1 MISRCMEKHI
11 YTTHHISR
19 DSKVLAQFF
28 CLYSCLMLMFHCSD
42 LWAPNPGRSRFL
54 LILDDHSGAVHA
66 SPEVRSL
73 LIHSCRKVKQ
83 FGNLAKK
90 PVLPD
95 LNKNVFGG
103 KSHWNDLRAP
113 IGNYSCRDMHDPMN
127 PLVLGVICL
136 RPQLGS
142 MLRWP
147 LVCLAWKHSTA
158 VILGFPCVRHKLQ
171 RDKLATN
178 KCDIPEEEISR
189 ARHQSTYSAQVR
201 NLSYLAELYYSLLA
215 VTRSCFSANGYSAA
229 YIPPEKVH
237 VETENG
243 DLMSISKRNLLCQG
257 SVFRLHLGDF
267 LPKIHK
273 LSIHFHGSFWGL
285 VVCSREHVYESL
297 GPCKCVNVPLGALSD
312 AQPYPQTVWPQ
323 ATLDGQNPANHQGW
337 W

>member
-1 MISRCMEKHI
+1 MISWCMEKHI

-158 VILGFPCVRHKLQ
+158 VILGFPVW
-171 RDKLATN
+171 
-178 KCDIPEEEISR
+178 DINYREIN
-189 ARHQSTYSAQVR
+189 Y
-201 NLSYLAELYYSLLA
+201 
-215 VTRSCFSANGYSAA
+215 
-229 YIPPEKVH
+229 
-237 VETENG
+237 
-243 DLMSISKRNLLCQG
+243 
-257 SVFRLHLGDF
+257 
-267 LPKIHK
+267 
-273 LSIHFHGSFWGL
+273 
-285 VVCSREHVYESL
+285 
-297 GPCKCVNVPLGALSD
+297 
-312 AQPYPQTVWPQ
+312 
-323 ATLDGQNPANHQGW
+323 
-337 W
+337 